1 MNKNLLISIVSTAI
15 AIIALIFIIWNPF
28 KITVPPASLSTPTPT
43 PVPSEQAKSLGE
55 EISGTVANPTQNM
68 PDTNPF
74 KKTQTNPY
82 ENSYQNPFNK

>member
-15 AIIALIFIIWNPF
+15 AIVALIFIILNPF
-28 KITVPPASLSTPTPT
+28 KIAVPPASLSTPTPT

-55 EISGTVANPTQNM
+55 EISGTVTNPTQNM